1 LVTIAFMKDRRGLD
15 ELTEEECMRR
25 LGRGGV
31 GRVAVTVNA
40 LPAIFPV
47 NFAVLDGDIVFRSGP
62 GTKLT
67 AATAGSV
74 VAFEVDHSDPISH
87 EGWSVMVV
95 GPSHRIADPLEQ
107 QAVRAL
113 PLRSWAPA
121 TEDAFIR
128 IEGRIV
134 TGRQI
139 THEVPAYA
147 GAGEPDADQKGLT

>member
-1 LVTIAFMKDRRGLD
+1 MGTMEDLRGLAV
-15 ELTEEECMRR
+15 LTEEECMLR

-62 GTKLT
+62 GTKLA
-67 AATAGSV
+67 AATGGAV

-95 GPSHRIADPLEQ
+95 GPSHRIADPVEH
-107 QAVRAL
+107 QAAKAL

-121 TEDAFIR
+121 NDDVFIR

-139 THEVPAYA
+139 THQVPAFT
-147 GAGEPDADQKGLT
+147 GTRHRSDRTLT